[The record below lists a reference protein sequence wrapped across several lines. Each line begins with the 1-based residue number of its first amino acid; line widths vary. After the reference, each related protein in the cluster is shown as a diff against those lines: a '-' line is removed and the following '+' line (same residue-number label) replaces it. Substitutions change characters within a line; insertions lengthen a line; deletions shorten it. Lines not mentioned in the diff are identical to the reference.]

1 MNVSGTLTV
10 PNNPINGSVTGSSL
24 FVTSNIQVNIQT
36 LPNVTTISGSQA
48 TLTIGAT
55 STINVGTA
63 ATRINMNGVMYT
75 YGNVVSL
82 SDSGIKRDLIPIS
95 EPLAR
100 ISKLNG
106 YTYIRTDREKITSK
120 RECGLI
126 AQEVAAV
133 LPEVVEVNTD
143 DKLMSIAYG
152 NMAGLFVEGMK
163 EMMERIKNLEAE
175 VLRLKNLNT

>member
-1 MNVSGTLTV
+1 
-10 PNNPINGSVTGSSL
+10 
-24 FVTSNIQVNIQT
+24 
-36 LPNVTTISGSQA
+36 
-48 TLTIGAT
+48 
-55 STINVGTA
+55 
-63 ATRINMNGVMYT
+63 MNGVMYT
-75 YGNVVSL
+75 YGNVVSI
-82 SDSGIKRDLIPIS
+82 SDRGIKRDLVPIGAAL
-95 EPLAR
+95 ER

-133 LPEVVEVNTD
+133 LPEVVEVTD
-143 DKLMSIAYG
+143 NNLMSIAYG

-175 VLRLKNLNT
+175 VMRLKNLNT